1 MSGGL
6 VYPGWWKPQ
15 HQRRAARY
23 CSKKINKR
31 KETGLFLEARCPE
44 KMCSARMPEQAIRV
58 TVTTWICKLK
68 IFMKIILL
76 MSLVSLFLSPAFAGT
91 AVKLSCSLRKSVT
104 ISKFHYKLS
113 TMKWGDH
120 FQVASGIR
128 QAQTTGNVPFRVTR
142 FQNGD
147 DLVFFPDS
155 EAYYFFYS
163 GMATPDRC
171 IVQETYSYP
180 VVELPR
186 YKKSE

>member
-1 MSGGL
+1 ML
-6 VYPGWWKPQ
+6 
-15 HQRRAARY
+15 
-23 CSKKINKR
+23 
-31 KETGLFLEARCPE
+31 
-44 KMCSARMPEQAIRV
+44 ARMPEQAIRV

-120 FQVASGIR
+120 FRVASGIR

-147 DLVFFPDS
+147 DLVFSRTARPIIS
-155 EAYYFFYS
+155 SIPGWRHLTAVLYRRPIPTRLLSYRAIRKASNRRRKRSPKGYPI
-163 GMATPDRC
+163 GTP
-171 IVQETYSYP
+171 
-180 VVELPR
+180 LPGTDVD
-186 YKKSE
+186 

>member
-1 MSGGL
+1 MSLSDVGL
-6 VYPGWWKPQ
+6 ISITLFMGF
-15 HQRRAARY
+15 
-23 CSKKINKR
+23 
-31 KETGLFLEARCPE
+31 FLEARRTEEMCP
-44 KMCSARMPEQAIRV
+44 KRMPEQAIRV
-58 TVTTWICKLK
+58 TVTTWPCKIK
-68 IFMKIILL
+68 IFMKIVLL
-76 MSLVSLFLSPAFAGT
+76 MSLLSLFLSPAFAGT

-104 ISKFHYKLS
+104 ISKFHYQLS

-120 FQVASGIR
+120 FQVAAGIR
-128 QAQTTGNVPFRVTR
+128 QAQTKSNVPFRVTR

-155 EAYYFFYS
+155 QDYYFFYS

>member
-1 MSGGL
+1 ML
-6 VYPGWWKPQ
+6 
-15 HQRRAARY
+15 
-23 CSKKINKR
+23 
-31 KETGLFLEARCPE
+31 
-44 KMCSARMPEQAIRV
+44 ARMLEQAIRV